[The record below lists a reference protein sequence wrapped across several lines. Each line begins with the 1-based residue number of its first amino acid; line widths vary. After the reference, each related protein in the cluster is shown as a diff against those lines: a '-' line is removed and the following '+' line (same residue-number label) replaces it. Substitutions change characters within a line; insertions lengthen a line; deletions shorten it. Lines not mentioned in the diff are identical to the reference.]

1 MHYYDASN
9 ILAQSG
15 EVLSSET
22 DPLKTHPFLLSSFI
36 HSYDGEQYVD

>member
-36 HSYDGEQYVD
+36 HSYDGEQCVD